1 MNDIKDLINWVELS
15 RRLAGNET
23 SISRNRIPNKY
34 KKDVDMI
41 IYDIG
46 NRIDKISYVK
56 IDFRKVDNCEIAGI
70 DTKDYPDFS
79 DAYIESCD
87 YHGKPAT
94 EHELGLINEQ
104 CYFFDELVMK
114 QIT

>member
-1 MNDIKDLINWVELS
+1 MKDIKDLINWVELS

-23 SISRNRIPNKY
+23 SISRNRIPKKY
-34 KKDVDMI
+34 KKEVDMI
-41 IYDIG
+41 IYYIG
-46 NRIDKISYVK
+46 NRIDKPIHVK
-56 IDFRKVDNCEIAGI
+56 IDFSKVDNYEISGI
-70 DTKDYPDFS
+70 DTKDYPDFC

-94 EHELGLINEQ
+94 ENELDLINLQ
-104 CYFFDELVMK
+104 CDFMDELVMN

>member
-15 RRLAGNET
+15 RRIAGNET
-23 SISRNRIPNKY
+23 SISRNRIPKKY
-34 KKDVDMI
+34 KKEVDAI
-41 IYDIG
+41 ISAMG
-46 NRIDKISYVK
+46 NCLHNLSKVK
-56 IDFRKVDNCEIAGI
+56 IDFSKVDNYEISGI

-87 YHGKPAT
+87 YNGKPAN
-94 EHELGLINEQ
+94 EYELDLINLQ
-104 CYFFDELVMK
+104 CDFMDELVMN